1 MNSINLETNDYAG
14 KHFVGLDVAGQ
25 TLAERLFE
33 DCDFRGCDLSSATL
47 KQCKL
52 VDCRFVECNLSLL
65 NVVASKFHE
74 VALADCKVIGIN
86 WTRATWPRLML
97 ASPLKFRK
105 CILNDSSFFGLNLAD
120 IVIEDCKARDV
131 DFREANL
138 SRAALTHTDF
148 ENSLFN
154 RTNLTGADF
163 SEATNYD
170 IDVFSNEIKKAKFSR
185 FEAIRLLDS
194 LDIELID

>member
-1 MNSINLETNDYAG
+1 MDALDNTINDYAS
-14 KHFVGLDVAGQ
+14 KHFVGLDLAGQ
-25 TLAERLFE
+25 TLTANVFE
-33 DCDFRGCDLSSATL
+33 ECEFRGCDLSGATL

-52 VDCRFVECNLSLL
+52 IDCRFVDCNLSLL
-65 NVVASKFHE
+65 NVASSKFHE
-74 VALADCKVIGIN
+74 VELAACKVIGIN
-86 WTRATWPRLML
+86 WTRAAWPRLVL

-138 SRAALTHTDF
+138 SGAILTYTDF

-154 RTNLTGADF
+154 RTNLTGADL
-163 SEATNYD
+163 SEAINYN
-170 IDVFSNEIKKAKFSR
+170 IDVFSNQIKKAKFSR
-185 FEAIRLLDS
+185 HEAIRLLDS
-194 LDIELID
+194 LDIELSD